1 MPDSCKKE
9 HLILSAKILVE
20 MRVFHHYLS
29 YEKINYLLVDKG
41 HTHIDPLKSC
51 MWGCDGVAMQMA
63 TDTEGFHRRSSCLTL
78 GLLAFSRVILSC

>member
-20 MRVFHHYLS
+20 MHVFHHYLS

-41 HTHIDPLKSC
+41 HTHIDGKKLH
-51 MWGCDGVAMQMA
+51 V
-63 TDTEGFHRRSSCLTL
+63 
-78 GLLAFSRVILSC
+78 GL